1 MWGKSFSLCDALHV
15 YPPIHVLVV
24 CAQCYSMVMS
34 ESNYSHIVH
43 LFMCV
48 CLWLVA
54 NILSLS
60 AFCTTRAFALKHLCQ
75 LRSYHGTG
83 IRLLHLVSFEY
94 LD

>member
-1 MWGKSFSLCDALHV
+1 MDSQSNHVTDISFTRLAFRLNHV
-15 YPPIHVLVV
+15 
-24 CAQCYSMVMS
+24 
-34 ESNYSHIVH
+34 
-43 LFMCV
+43 
-48 CLWLVA
+48 